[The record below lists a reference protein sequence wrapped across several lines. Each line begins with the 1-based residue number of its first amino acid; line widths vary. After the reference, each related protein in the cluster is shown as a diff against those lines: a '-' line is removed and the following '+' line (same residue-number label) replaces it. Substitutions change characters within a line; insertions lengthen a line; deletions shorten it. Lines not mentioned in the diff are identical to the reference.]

1 MQDST
6 YSALFGALTNEHRL
20 SSIANNLA
28 NVNTTGYKRD
38 VLSFKDTFI
47 SFAHD
52 EVMEP
57 LSNVR
62 SKKMFPEPVHI
73 AKPRLAVAMTDF
85 SQGGLKLTGAPL
97 DVAIQGEG
105 FFKVRTPEGEF
116 YTRNGN
122 FRQTSDGQLV
132 TQQGWPVLGA
142 GGDIQLPPRTRIV
155 MAEDG
160 SIFADGD
167 NVGQIQVV
175 SVDPLASLEKQ
186 GHGLF
191 RLRDG
196 AGGQEVPKENPM
208 VLQGF
213 VETANV
219 EVVSE
224 MVNMIEAHRQFEAYQ
239 KIIQAADAVDKMV
252 TTQVGRSRV

>member
-1 MQDST
+1 MQDSM

-20 SSIANNLA
+20 NNIANNLA

-38 VLSFKDTFI
+38 VLAFKDTFL

-57 LSNVR
+57 IPNVR
-62 SKKMFPEPVHI
+62 SKKMFPEPIHI
-73 AKPRLAVAMTDF
+73 AKPRIALAKTDF
-85 SQGGLKLTGAPL
+85 TQGGLKLTGAPL

-122 FRQTSDGQLV
+122 FRQTFDGQLV
-132 TQQGWPVLGA
+132 TQQGWPVIGT
-142 GGDIQLPPRTRIV
+142 GGDIQLPPRSNITI
-155 MAEDG
+155 AENG
-160 SIFADGD
+160 SIYANGEL
-167 NVGQIQVV
+167 VGQIQVV
-175 SVDPLASLEKQ
+175 NIDNPITLEKQ
-186 GHGLF
+186 GSNLF
-191 RLRDG
+191 RLREG
-196 AGGQEVPKENPM
+196 AGGQEVPVENPM

-213 VETANV
+213 TEAANV

-239 KIIQAADAVDKMV
+239 KIMQATDAVDKMA
-252 TTQVGRSRV
+252 TDKVGRARV